1 MPTKDK
7 LFMQAPLLNGFRTD
21 FISLEAGFI
30 ALAT

>member
-7 LFMQAPLLNGFRTD
+7 LFMQASFLNGVRH